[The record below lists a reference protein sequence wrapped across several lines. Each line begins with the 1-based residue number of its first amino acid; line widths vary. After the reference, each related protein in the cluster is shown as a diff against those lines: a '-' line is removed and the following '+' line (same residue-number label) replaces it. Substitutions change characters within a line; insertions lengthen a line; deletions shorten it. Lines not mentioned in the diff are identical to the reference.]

1 MRRRTSFSLIFSAV
15 LLAIAAVGQAAAQEQ
30 DVEGCKDHPLVS
42 RMKNFYIS
50 DCKSSF
56 DAAEF
61 YVAEGETKTVEGQK
75 TVIEYILKEGSPQVS
90 YLQIRRNYGNAIKS
104 LGGTILYDESRYISG
119 KVVKNDREVW
129 LSVEGFNDGSDY
141 VVTILEVGEMAQ
153 EVTAGEMLNA
163 LNKDGFI
170 ALYINFDTGKADIKP
185 ESEPTIAQIVALLK
199 ENPDL
204 KVSIEGHTD
213 NVGTPASNKTLSEA
227 RAKSVMDAVVRGGV
241 EASRLSAVGW
251 GQEKPVADNRTEE
264 GRAKNRRVEIVKK

>member
-1 MRRRTSFSLIFSAV
+1 MRRRTFLALIFSAV

-42 RMKNFYIS
+42 RMKNFTIS

-56 DAAEF
+56 DAGEF

-75 TVIEYILKEGSPQVS
+75 TVIEYVLKEGSPEVS

-119 KVVKNDREVW
+119 KIVKNGREVW

-141 VVTILEVGEMAQ
+141 VVTIVEVGEMVQ

-185 ESEPTIAQIVALLK
+185 ESEPTIAQIVALLR

-213 NVGTPASNKTLSEA
+213 NVGTAASNKTLSEA
-227 RAKSVMDAVVRGGV
+227 RAKSVMDAVVKGGV

-251 GQEKPVADNRTEE
+251 GQEKPVADNRSEE